1 VISAAEGGE
10 AMLISKARVI
20 EAVKILDLVPV
31 RPGIPSS
38 EFIKVENSGQ
48 GVRLSLTSDAV
59 GSVYVPGSEVYDV
72 FANPFYI
79 DRRVLMPFLF
89 QSETGRSDEVVVER
103 DKDVVE
109 FKIGRRKLKLDAVPK
124 VAGYG
129 EITRDES
136 AVMIKFDDQQR
147 ELMLCALA
155 FTPTEQGGLPQL
167 QCVCLTGSKILA
179 SNDNLIFVG
188 NSGNTIANDL
198 MMPLLLVGLLVEPS
212 LREITAMKD
221 AVAIEFKSGKI
232 MQPLPSQALKDFPKK
247 KILDIAESDRIEETF
262 NVEAT
267 KFLKVLERFAAFMQ
281 SVKDKLIVLSG
292 KEDDTVIKIFGIAS
306 HAKVSDSFSAIRITR
321 DFKCEWPVDSIMP
334 YIAFLAKSQLNL
346 SAKFD
351 DKSPYYL
358 RSKVSLLVV
367 SRKAN

>member
-1 VISAAEGGE
+1 
-10 AMLISKARVI
+10 MLISKSRVI

-48 GVRLSLTSDAV
+48 GIRLSLTSDAV
-59 GSVYVPGSEVYDV
+59 GSVYVPGTEVYDV

-89 QSETGRSDEVVVER
+89 QSEAGRSDEVVVER

-109 FKIGRRKLKLDAVPK
+109 FKLGRRKLKLDAVPR

-129 EITRDES
+129 DITKDES
-136 AVMIKFDDQQR
+136 AVTIKFDDQQR

-188 NSGNTIANDL
+188 NSGNTITLERGHINDL
-198 MMPLLLVGLLVEPS
+198 MIPLLLVGLLIEPN
-212 LREITAMKD
+212 LREITATKD
-221 AVAIEFKSGKI
+221 AVTLEFKSGKI

-281 SVKDKLIVLSG
+281 SVKDKLIALSG
-292 KEDDTVIKIFGIAS
+292 KEGDTVIKISGIAS
-306 HAKVSDSFSAIRITR
+306 HARVSDSFGAIRITR

-367 SRKAN
+367 SKRKAN

>member
-1 VISAAEGGE
+1 
-10 AMLISKARVI
+10 M
-20 EAVKILDLVPV
+20 
-31 RPGIPSS
+31 
-38 EFIKVENSGQ
+38 
-48 GVRLSLTSDAV
+48 
-59 GSVYVPGSEVYDV
+59 
-72 FANPFYI
+72 
-79 DRRVLMPFLF
+79 
-89 QSETGRSDEVVVER
+89 
-103 DKDVVE
+103 
-109 FKIGRRKLKLDAVPK
+109 
-124 VAGYG
+124 
-129 EITRDES
+129 
-136 AVMIKFDDQQR
+136 
-147 ELMLCALA
+147 
-155 FTPTEQGGLPQL
+155 

-188 NSGNTIANDL
+188 NSGNTITLERGHINDL
-198 MMPLLLVGLLVEPS
+198 MIPLLLVGLLIEPN
-212 LREITAMKD
+212 LREITATKD
-221 AVAIEFKSGKI
+221 AVTLEFKSGKI

-281 SVKDKLIVLSG
+281 SVKDKLIALSG
-292 KEDDTVIKIFGIAS
+292 KEGDTVIKISGIAS
-306 HAKVSDSFSAIRITR
+306 HARVSDSFGAIRITR

-367 SRKAN
+367 SKRKAN